1 MSKHTIN
8 LFDLTGRTPFVADG
22 DTGLRLRREVVMPL
36 LADGASEVVIECQ
49 GIENMTDSFANAFFG
64 PLCVDFAPGKRVF
77 FKGCTEL
84 TKSFITSAW
93 QIELRRRENNVDR
106 K

>member
-22 DTGLRLRREVVMPL
+22 DTGLRLRREVVTPL
-36 LADGASEVVIECQ
+36 LNEGKEVVIDCQ

-64 PLCVDFAPGKRVF
+64 PLCVDFDPGKRVF

-84 TKSFITSAW
+84 VKSFITSAW
-93 QIELRRRENNVDR
+93 QIELRRRENSIDR
-106 K
+106 